1 MQPVYKKVR
10 SLLVDQMEQ
19 LEESDILFAKV
30 LLIGGFSESQAL
42 KGCIQSWLNEND
54 LAVPVISAGMSAGI
68 IVAKG
73 AVLRALNKDHGP
85 SRSCDQVSAY
95 SVISLRSKAPNLL
108 RKRENCLLASPSRA
122 VTDHVISWTV
132 SNGSFMRYGN
142 ACSLSTGWL
151 I

>member
-1 MQPVYKKVR
+1 
-10 SLLVDQMEQ
+10 MEQ

-85 SRSCDQVSAY
+85 SRFV
-95 SVISLRSKAPNLL
+95 RSSFGLL
-108 RKRENCLLASPSRA
+108 RHIPAIKGAEPSEEERELFTRKPEPGRDGSRYFMDCIEWFIHEVWQCMFPIDWLA
-122 VTDHVISWTV
+122 
-132 SNGSFMRYGN
+132 NLEG
-142 ACSLSTGWL
+142 
-151 I
+151 